1 MVKINRE
8 KADRDFLG
16 IKNENWMAAARDLRA
31 HALMLYLYLASNAN
45 NFNLALSPA
54 AIQEAIG
61 MPASTYRDQF
71 AKLVSKGYLVQT
83 GGNTFAFYE
92 KPQPRVAQPD
102 LNAVTAT
109 GYSFEDS
116 AITAYP
122 TTDAVNAGTP
132 EDREINNIQIL
143 VDKLGINNSDVG
155 AIGDFIP
162 APEEKEREGAA
173 DWQREFVF

>member
-45 NFNLALSPA
+45 NFSLALSPA

-92 KPQPRVAQPD
+92 KPQPRAVQPD

-122 TTDAVNAGTP
+122 TTDTVNSGTGKS
-132 EDREINNIQIL
+132 R
-143 VDKLGINNSDVG
+143 
-155 AIGDFIP
+155 FTH
-162 APEEKEREGAA
+162 
-173 DWQREFVF
+173 